1 MLQFDGP
8 ARSLTSAQFPQ
19 PRRQDGTV
27 PSRSLRALLFIIL
40 ACSSVSLAQQ
50 GNAPKADP
58 KASGKTAP
66 AKPATN
72 PIASLLKGKPV
83 VPVSNQDLPAA
94 IPEPP
99 APQSIPLPEVAARS
113 QELSQ
118 KLRDLTSQLP
128 TREQLDAMHT
138 SLSELVPELQ
148 SKQKEVDLLLAS
160 TPNSLEVREQETYWR
175 GMKTYT
181 ASWQEQLLA
190 WAINSQAAIQK
201 VDEQE
206 PNWTATLQENQGVHD
221 LDPVI
226 ALINSNLTEM
236 RKLRTLAK
244 EELQTIVAMQIQ
256 AGVDV
261 EMAGDVLDRLA
272 VARKQLSGHLLDR
285 DSLPLWQVATRHQMG
300 ETHRNY
306 GSVSDRL
313 IAIRAF
319 FHENAGAMVICV
331 ILLIVSQMLA
341 YRLHVRVKSVRPE
354 QDLDPMVGLILSHWL
369 ALGLLPPLMFG
380 YLLVPN
386 APMALIGLAIL
397 ISFVPILRLLPPFL
411 DRRAKL
417 MLYVLVAF
425 SGFTAAIAWVP
436 LSPTHKR
443 ELHFFANLVL
453 FVFFAYIL
461 PRVSAARARGE
472 SFLRR
477 LVLLGLWLAVAAVG
491 ISLLANLFG
500 YVRLA
505 QFLASASLY
514 SAFIALSGFTA
525 FRVFKVL
532 FLAGMASPQAE
543 RIAAVR
549 LHRAATTRW
558 MPRIVAGIGVFI
570 WLTAT
575 LDLLSLSESS
585 VEVVNRLLNFRIAG
599 SAAGI
604 TLGSVL
610 GVFLILIVGYLAA
623 NVVRFGLREEV
634 LKRFQLSRGLPELIS
649 SSLYYVILLLVFLSA
664 VNVGGVELNKFTV
677 LTGAIGVGF
686 GFGLQNIINNFV
698 SGLILQFE
706 RPVHIDDILEIDG
719 NIGKVTRIG
728 VRSSTIQTAQGA
740 EVIIPN
746 ANFISS
752 KVINWT
758 LTESQRRLELP
769 VGVAYGTDPTL
780 VLRLLHDSASRHEL
794 VLTKPEPVAF
804 FKGFGDSS
812 LDFEL
817 QFWVMQENN
826 TIKIKSEVGLV
837 AMKLLKDAGIEIPF
851 PQRDLN
857 VRNIDPAAAALLAS
871 AQAVSVE
878 EVETDPLPRGALV
891 KGRITGD

>member
-1 MLQFDGP
+1 MLSFDSP
-8 ARSLTSAQFPQ
+8 SRSLASGQSLH
-19 PRRQDGTV
+19 PRQGGTV
-27 PSRSLRALLFIIL
+27 RSRSLRALLFILL

-50 GNAPKADP
+50 GNATKTDAKAP
-58 KASGKTAP
+58 GKTAP
-66 AKPATN
+66 AKPASN
-72 PIASLLKGKPV
+72 PLASLLKGKPV
-83 VPVSNQDLPAA
+83 VPVNNQDLPAA

-118 KLRDLTSQLP
+118 KLRDLASQLP

-148 SKQKEVDLLLAS
+148 SKQKEVDLLLTS

-181 ASWQEQLLA
+181 ASWQQQLLT
-190 WAINSQAAIQK
+190 WAINSQAVIQK

-236 RKLRTLAK
+236 RKLRALAK

-397 ISFVPILRLLPPFL
+397 VSFVPILKLLPPFL
-411 DRRAKL
+411 DRRGKL

-425 SGFTAAIAWVP
+425 SGFTAAIAWTPV
-436 LSPTHKR
+436 SPIHKR

-461 PRVSAARARGE
+461 PRFSVARARGE

-491 ISLLANLFG
+491 ISLFANLFG

-525 FRVFKVL
+525 YRVFKVL

-543 RIAAVR
+543 RIATVR

-558 MPRIVAGIGVFI
+558 MPRMVAGIGVFI
-570 WLTAT
+570 WVTAT

-585 VEVVNRLLNFRIAG
+585 VEVVNRLLSFRIAG

-610 GVFLILIVGYLAA
+610 GVFLILIVGYVAA
-623 NVVRFGLREEV
+623 NLVRFGMREEV

-649 SSLYYVILLLVFLSA
+649 SSLYYVILLLLFLSA

-706 RPVHIDDILEIDG
+706 RPVHLDDILEIDG

-804 FKGFGDSS
+804 FKGFGESA
-812 LDFEL
+812 LEFEL

-826 TIKIKSEVGLV
+826 TVKIKSEVALV
-837 AMKLLKDAGIEIPF
+837 AMKLLNDAGIEIPF

-878 EVETDPLPRGALV
+878 DVETDSLPPDTLV
-891 KGRITGD
+891 KGRAAGD